1 MLLLILLRWAFLP
14 IGVVILALTWASLLH
29 TVTGP
34 RGRTAR
40 LARTLGRFVEFVT
53 VEIARRMSGERRER
67 ILSMTGPV
75 AFLVVLGGW
84 LAGFVIGY
92 SCILSALVGQGPGS
106 SLTNA
111 ARATFLV
118 GLDSNVSL
126 LTTLVSFAAAI
137 NGLVVVTL
145 ELAYLPSLYAAYNRR
160 EVSAALVA
168 RRCQGRL
175 TGVELLCRH
184 FEIGAVDALCGL
196 YSEWEHWVADLTE
209 THTNYPI
216 LTTFRSP
223 EPNEHWLIAFLA
235 VLDAAALHGI
245 VSPMTCPPEATL
257 LIEAGTVCLNR
268 IARARRDTRQQLEQ
282 EERDDAMVERA
293 YHRLRA
299 TATPLVGDVRPL
311 VRRFH
316 LARAHY
322 LPFVRGLAAR
332 LYVNVE
338 TAAPRQEVVAY
349 EGD

>member
-1 MLLLILLRWAFLP
+1 MVILTLVRWAMLP
-14 IGVVILALTWASLLH
+14 IGIAILLLTWGSLLH

-40 LARTLGRFVEFVT
+40 LARYLGRFVEFVT
-53 VEIARRMSGERRER
+53 VQVARRMHGERRER
-67 ILSMTGPV
+67 MLSLTGPV
-75 AFLVVLGGW
+75 AFLVVLAGW
-84 LAGFVIGY
+84 LVGFVIGY
-92 SCILSALVGQGPGS
+92 SLIISSLVGQGPGAAF
-106 SLTNA
+106 TNA

-118 GLDSNVSL
+118 GLDANVSI
-126 LTTLVSFAAAI
+126 LTTFVSFAAAM

-160 EVSAALVA
+160 EVLAALVA

-184 FEIGAVDALCGL
+184 FEIGAGDRLGPL
-196 YSEWEHWVADLTE
+196 YGEWEHWVADLTE

-223 EPNEHWLIAFLA
+223 EPNEHWLIAFLTM
-235 VLDAAALHGI
+235 LDAAALHAV
-245 VSPMTCPPEATL
+245 VSPMTCPPEAAL

-268 IARARRDTRQQLEQ
+268 IARARRDARFPTGQ

-293 YHRLRA
+293 FHRLRA
-299 TATPLVGDVRPL
+299 TSTPLVEDVRPML
-311 VRRFH
+311 RRFH

-322 LPFVRGLAAR
+322 LPLVRALAGR

-338 TAAPRQEVVAY
+338 AAAPRQEAAVY
-349 EGD
+349 ERD